1 MSTSL
6 IKPDSTQLQHYD
18 AAQDWALMRDQAQ
31 TLMKSG
37 FLPSSIKSPE
47 AAMAIILTGREL
59 SIPMMTAL
67 NNIQVI
73 QGKVTVPP
81 QMMLAL
87 INRTGECEEIK
98 ITDDG
103 KAAHCTMKRKGRAAH
118 TESFSSEDADRF
130 MTSEGYGDNKRTIPL
145 SQKHN
150 WKSQPRTMRKW
161 RAVAACARV
170 VFPDVIT
177 GLYTA
182 EEMGADVGFSE
193 DGEAY
198 AVEPVREEKPVK
210 PLALVP
216 PAKEPEQF
224 ELDHER
230 MDAEIY
236 AAYQA
241 ACRPQSFNDWKNQ
254 NSYGAKPLHWKQE
267 QLDILREESRQKVE
281 AKVAIADPLPDTPNT
296 THDDEEAKRIEQEHS
311 DLNTWIKAAWQQAGG
326 TLEEFETFAR
336 EKDFY
341 SNTLGWKRNV
351 LEKMQKKASEKGQ
364 AAKPAKEKKSPKS
377 NEPASGFAAQREDGA
392 VKVLRKNE
400 SGELE
405 AQWEKPVEAEPAPEK
420 KSKLKAVV
428 DEVIAEHF
436 PNTPDG
442 YNEGYKAARAFVVSI
457 IGEFKNF
464 DEINKADEAK
474 AIAALSRWNP
484 ADEGR
489 GKK

>member
-216 PAKEPEQF
+216 PVKESEPV
-224 ELDHER
+224 
-230 MDAEIY
+230 
-236 AAYQA
+236 
-241 ACRPQSFNDWKNQ
+241 
-254 NSYGAKPLHWKQE
+254 QE
-267 QLDILREESRQKVE
+267 SAPID
-281 AKVAIADPLPDTPNT
+281 DPLPETPNT

-311 DLNTWIKAAWQQAGG
+311 VLNVWIKAAWLQAGG
-326 TLEEFETFAR
+326 TLEEFEIWTR
-336 EKDFY
+336 EKDLY
-341 SNTLGWKRNV
+341 NATLGWKRSV
-351 LEKMQKKASEKGQ
+351 LEKLQKKAAEKGQ
-364 AAKPAKEKKSPKS
+364 AAKPAKEKKSLKS

-392 VKVLRKNE
+392 RKVLRANE

-405 AQWEKPVEAEPAPEK
+405 VQWEKPVEIEPAPEK

-484 ADEGR
+484 ADEEE
-489 GKK
+489 KAKLPVFSAHLSCAP

>member
-1 MSTSL
+1 MPTSL

-216 PAKEPEQF
+216 PVKESEPV
-224 ELDHER
+224 
-230 MDAEIY
+230 
-236 AAYQA
+236 
-241 ACRPQSFNDWKNQ
+241 
-254 NSYGAKPLHWKQE
+254 QE
-267 QLDILREESRQKVE
+267 SAPID
-281 AKVAIADPLPDTPNT
+281 DPLPETPN
-296 THDDEEAKRIEQEHS
+296 
-311 DLNTWIKAAWQQAGG
+311 
-326 TLEEFETFAR
+326 
-336 EKDFY
+336 Y
-341 SNTLGWKRNV
+341 
-351 LEKMQKKASEKGQ
+351 
-364 AAKPAKEKKSPKS
+364 
-377 NEPASGFAAQREDGA
+377 
-392 VKVLRKNE
+392 
-400 SGELE
+400 
-405 AQWEKPVEAEPAPEK
+405 
-420 KSKLKAVV
+420 
-428 DEVIAEHF
+428 
-436 PNTPDG
+436 
-442 YNEGYKAARAFVVSI
+442 
-457 IGEFKNF
+457 
-464 DEINKADEAK
+464 
-474 AIAALSRWNP
+474 LS
-484 ADEGR
+484 
-489 GKK
+489 